1 MEDIEKSRA
10 EYVTHLE
17 QQVKHL
23 QEQVAKFKPLAEMW
37 TPVLNGHIS
46 DTGSARFTLQFGGK
60 RVTGEISAAGLT
72 QMSPADATASVVDT
86 LIESL
91 VVDRLRE
98 VVRPEVERIQRG
110 LASIRQSSL

>member
-1 MEDIEKSRA
+1 MQDIEKSRA

-23 QEQVAKFKPLAEMW
+23 QDQVAELKPLAETW

-46 DTGSARFTLQFGGK
+46 ESGSARFTLQFGGK
-60 RVTGEISAAGLT
+60 RVTGEISASGLT
-72 QMSPADATASVVDT
+72 QMSITDATTSVVDT

-91 VVDRLRE
+91 VAERLRE

-110 LASIRQSSL
+110 LSSIQRSSL